1 MRENALPGMLEVS
14 RSYQTEILKP
24 SKILSARPTSLYQI
38 FSTTEET
45 KTAKLMFLVSVFLS
59 SFSSLAFIGTLGGDL
74 VTVLPCVLF
83 TAFASFCI

>member
-1 MRENALPGMLEVS
+1 MSSFLLRLENIDIERNALPGMLEVS

-45 KTAKLMFLVSVFLS
+45 KTAKLMFLVSVYLY
-59 SFSSLAFIGTLGGDL
+59 FSLLLLLL
-74 VTVLPCVLF
+74 VIWEEIL
-83 TAFASFCI
+83 